1 MDSTIKNINPRRRSS
16 HSNHRPHLQD
26 KSKKLFVVKSPM
38 MFEDDVIPQAQ
49 IAETHWLGAALTHK
63 GRDHRNDNI
72 RLKRKNNPTPMDN
85 AFLPEAF
92 HYPI

>member
-1 MDSTIKNINPRRRSS
+1 MMESTIKNINPRRRSS
-16 HSNHRPHLQD
+16 HSNRPHLQE

-49 IAETHWLGAALTHK
+49 ITETHWLGAALTHK
-63 GRDHRNDNI
+63 GRDHKNDNI

-85 AFLPEAF
+85 AFLP
-92 HYPI
+92 